1 MTYRFQTLRSQP
13 FIHNI
18 HGCLLH
24 FSHESHLLGDS
35 LARGPTRGRLGY
47 DIIETVSLSTNQQR
61 GYRFDK
67 RELKYLRVLSG
78 LMEGSF
84 LLLINNTKN
93 DINTRRKHNK
103 LFQLSETQVHLQ
115 ICLTRTPLPLSRTST
130 LLLELSSLLSVL
142 SLATKVMW
150 YVFIFNRSSLS
161 APYF

>member
-1 MTYRFQTLRSQP
+1 MTSRFQNLRSQP
-13 FIHNI
+13 FIH
-18 HGCLLH
+18 GCLLH
-24 FSHESHLLGDS
+24 FFHESHLLGDS
-35 LARGPTRGRLGY
+35 LARGPTRGNARLDY
-47 DIIETVSLSTNQQR
+47 DIIGTASLPTNHER
-61 GYRFDK
+61 GSRFDK

-78 LMEGSF
+78 LVEEGSF

-93 DINTRRKHNK
+93 DFNTRKHNK
-103 LFQLSETQVHLQ
+103 LFQISETQVHLQ

-150 YVFIFNRSSLS
+150 YVFIFDRSSLS